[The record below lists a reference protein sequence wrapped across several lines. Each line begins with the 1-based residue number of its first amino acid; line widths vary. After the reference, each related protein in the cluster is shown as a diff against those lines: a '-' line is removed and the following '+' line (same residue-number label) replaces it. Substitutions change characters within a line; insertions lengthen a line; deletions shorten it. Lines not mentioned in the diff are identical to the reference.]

1 MSLLRCNSQSHNMPG
16 QKQLYIAFD
25 STTDAIACKDLLTTE
40 GVEGRLVSVPRE
52 ISAGC
57 GYAWR
62 SPLNAR
68 PRIKALLENAD
79 FDFAG
84 IWEI

>member
-1 MSLLRCNSQSHNMPG
+1 MSLLRRNSQSHNVPG

-40 GVEGRLVSVPRE
+40 GIDGRLVSVPRE

-62 SPLNAR
+62 SALEAR
-68 PRIKALLENAD
+68 PRIEVLLQTAD
-79 FDFAG
+79 FDYVG
-84 IWEI
+84 IWEL